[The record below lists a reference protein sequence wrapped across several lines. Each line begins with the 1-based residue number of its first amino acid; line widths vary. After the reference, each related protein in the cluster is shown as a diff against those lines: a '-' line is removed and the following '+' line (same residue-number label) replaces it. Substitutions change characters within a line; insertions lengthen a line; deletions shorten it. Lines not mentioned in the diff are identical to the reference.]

1 MLFRLLAV
9 PSGVGN
15 GFVFVRPRRQQRTSL
30 EFVRH
35 NGTHVYRGVDHDVFS
50 RKSYRFSDPL
60 GPRPRFP
67 FLPAKPRCALLAEMM
82 KCED

>member
-15 GFVFVRPRRQQRTSL
+15 GFVFIRPHRQQRASL

-35 NGTHVYRGVDHDVFS
+35 TDNSISDIYRGVDYDIFS
-50 RKSYRFSDPL
+50 RNAYRFSDPL

-67 FLPAKPRCALLAEMM
+67 FLPAKPG
-82 KCED
+82 